1 MSNPRK
7 SNTEN
12 KKITLYSEVSGIC
25 PLCNTDL
32 MYEKNGS
39 KEKKGE
45 IAHIYPLNLKP
56 DEVMTLKDVKKL
68 SDDPNSLDNL
78 IYLCVECHTKFDNP
92 RTLVEYEKLYKIKS
106 DLIKISKEIN
116 LWSTS
121 SLEKEIDE
129 IIDFLAN
136 TELDFTEDIISYN
149 PKTIT
154 EKTNSSITV
163 LTKRKIERNV
173 QDYFSLINFKFTE
186 IDKKSPT
193 TSETI
198 STQIK
203 LHYLKLKKGI
213 PDYNQRDIFEAMV
226 LWLYKT
232 SQNKSKES
240 CEIIISYFIQNCE
253 IFE

>member
-12 KKITLYSEVSGIC
+12 KKITLFSEVSGIC

-32 MYEKNGS
+32 MYEKKGL
-39 KEKKGE
+39 KEKKFE

-56 DEVMTLKDVKKL
+56 DEVITLKDVKKL
-68 SDDPNSLDNL
+68 NDDPNSLDNL
-78 IYLCVECHTKFDNP
+78 ICLCVECHTKFDNP
-92 RTLVEYEKLYKIKS
+92 RTLEEYEKLYKLKF
-106 DLIKISKEIN
+106 DLIKISKERN

-129 IIDFLAN
+129 LIDFLAN
-136 TELDFTEDIISYN
+136 TELDFTDDIISYN
-149 PKTIT
+149 PKTIVA
-154 EKTNSSITV
+154 KTNSTITV

-186 IDKKSPT
+186 IDKKFPT

-203 LHYLKLKKGI
+203 LHYLKLRKGI
-213 PDYNQRDIFEAMV
+213 PDYNQHEIFEAMV
-226 LWLYKT
+226 LWLHKT
-232 SQNKSKES
+232 SQNKSKDS